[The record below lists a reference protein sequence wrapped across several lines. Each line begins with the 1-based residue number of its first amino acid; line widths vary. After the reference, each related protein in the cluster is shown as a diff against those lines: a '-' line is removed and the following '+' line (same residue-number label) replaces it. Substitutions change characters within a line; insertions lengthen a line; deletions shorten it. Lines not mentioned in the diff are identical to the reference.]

1 MPFNSGSPESLY
13 SELLTSYASAYVTK
27 QLAILHKVKLVSIMS
42 DACTVQTSEGIKTV
56 TALHCDCTFRTSMML
71 PCRHIFAV
79 RKTLN
84 KPLFLPELCNV
95 RWTSTY
101 YYDSQKAL
109 FNIAPS
115 SSTSLEVSQVKA
127 APSRAMSQYQKY
139 RKATY
144 LTSELAS
151 IVSESSGIHFDR
163 KIKFLKELIDSWKC
177 GQEVALTKVDEG
189 NS

>member
-1 MPFNSGSPESLY
+1 
-13 SELLTSYASAYVTK
+13 
-27 QLAILHKVKLVSIMS
+27 
-42 DACTVQTSEGIKTV
+42 
-56 TALHCDCTFRTSMML
+56 MML

-95 RWTSTY
+95 RWTY

-109 FNIAPS
+109 FDIAPS

-127 APSRAMSQYQKY
+127 APSCAMSQHQKY

-163 KIKFLKELIDSWKC
+163 KMKFLKELIDSWKC
-177 GQEVALTKVDEG
+177 GQEVALTEVDEG